1 MISFSFFSIS
11 IPANTKSIRL
21 KALSGGDVVNRGR
34 QTRES
39 GLSEDLGPGWR
50 LLVVPFQAVPIGVA
64 PLAGAPAVMVRA
76 CA

>member
-1 MISFSFFSIS
+1 MITFFA
-11 IPANTKSIRL
+11 PFPQTQKSIRL
-21 KALSGGDVVNRGR
+21 KVLSGGDVVNRGR

>member
-1 MISFSFFSIS
+1 M
-11 IPANTKSIRL
+11 
-21 KALSGGDVVNRGR
+21 VNRGR